1 MARSISYQ
9 WGRISQCQSTV
20 REEERLTTDLII
32 VVTDPGTPASGG
44 ALILTQPR
52 IGAYAILRALRN
64 GEISL
69 PIASGP
75 LVLAEGSNVFDGG
88 PQFVDTP
95 AGVIQSIQVA
105 EEADAPQGRV
115 YRVTVVT
122 SLHADRSSFQPPS
135 VQYSMQSG
143 SVGVSAFRVNTADA
157 ELLFPDDE
165 GWTQIGTS
173 LLYKMTGAN
182 WYAES
187 EGLNAS
193 ATITGTPVSRDSAG
207 TEVGTDRPEGDIGGQ
222 YVDWSGKPVEFP
234 LAITT
239 HTISV
244 VRNAP
249 FLDLSGTAPDVD
261 YDYGDQT
268 TIQNQQGFIG
278 ARNTAD
284 MFRTGD
290 VGRLMLKSID
300 MQPLG
305 SESQRVTYTF
315 VEHPWRH
322 ALQVPRQV
330 FGSGFFAM
338 KYLDDPRLI
347 QHTVGVY
354 WQQNHTFGAD
364 FASAG
369 VLFTDAELRVVSELY
384 HDANP

>member
-1 MARSISYQ
+1 MARSIEYQ
-9 WGRISQCQSTV
+9 WGRISQCQGTV
-20 REEERLTTDLII
+20 REEERLTTDLVI
-32 VVTDPGTPASGG
+32 VVTDPGTPASSGTT
-44 ALILTQPR
+44 IYTQAR
-52 IGAYAILRALRN
+52 LGAYSILRALRN
-64 GEISL
+64 GEIQKPLS
-69 PIASGP
+69 SGP

-88 PQFVDTP
+88 SVVIDPP
-95 AGVIQSIQVA
+95 AGVIQSIQVS

-122 SLHADRSSFQPPS
+122 SLHSDRSSLQPPS
-135 VQYSMQSG
+135 VAYSMQAG
-143 SVGVSAFRVNTADA
+143 SVSVGAFRVDTDDA
-157 ELLFPDDE
+157 PLLFPGDE

-173 LLYKMTGAN
+173 LLYKMTAAN

-187 EGLNAS
+187 EGLNAT
-193 ATITGTPVSRDSAG
+193 ATVVGTPISRDSSG

-239 HTISV
+239 HTVSV

-249 FLDLSGTAPDVD
+249 FVDLSGTTPDATI
-261 YDYGDQT
+261 DYGDQT
-268 TIQNQQGFIG
+268 AIQNAQGFIG
-278 ARNTAD
+278 TRNIND
-284 MFRTGD
+284 LFRQGD
-290 VGRLMLKSID
+290 AGRIMLKSID

-305 SESQRVTYTF
+305 AESQRVTMTF

-338 KYLDDPRLI
+338 KYLGDPRLI

-369 VLFTDAELRVVSELY
+369 VLFNDAELRIISELY
-384 HDANP
+384 ADANP